1 MFFCSCRRGW
11 GLRIL
16 FFFSSRRRHTRWP
29 RDWSSDV
36 CSSDLAG
43 LGSVRGRQD
52 RRLQAGA
59 APLHRR
65 GRFRQARRSDRH
77 PGEQLHL
84 VDHVCGAGTGQCRAH
99 PRGRRVLFRS
109 QGPSRRLCRRRERQA
124 SHHAPRP
131 VGMHLLPCR
140 RHPWLPERQPRA
152 GLFPGHARERQ
163 ARDDGLR
170 RRGSVQAARCAFE
183 GGVTSGAQLIRT
195 SSVVPAQAET
205 HNHRIWNMG
214 PRFRGDDSPWRI
226 GMRAIF
232 AAPVLAAV
240 VFAQAHAQEPWP
252 QRPVTIVVPFAA
264 GGSADLLARILQQH
278 LQAKFGIP
286 FVVENKSGAGGS
298 IGTGFVAKAP
308 ADGYTLLVGTVSS
321 IAINAFLYTKLN
333 FDVAR
338 DLQPVSLLVRFPNL
352 LFVNPKVPAKSVP
365 ELIDY
370 LKANNGKT
378 NYGSS
383 GIGTSSHLSSVMF
396 ALATNTQMTHVP
408 FRSTAEVVNSMLSGN
423 IDLAIDSMTTVWPF
437 AAAGNVRALAVTTPQ
452 RSAAA
457 PDLPTIGETLKGYEA
472 TAWQGLFAPTGTP
485 RPIVDK
491 IAAEVRGVWELPEV
505 KTALKNVGAEPAT
518 SSPDEFAAY
527 TAAERVRWG
536 EVVKASGVKID

>member
-1 MFFCSCRRGW
+1 
-11 GLRIL
+11 
-16 FFFSSRRRHTRWP
+16 
-29 RDWSSDV
+29 
-36 CSSDLAG
+36 
-43 LGSVRGRQD
+43 
-52 RRLQAGA
+52 
-59 APLHRR
+59 
-65 GRFRQARRSDRH
+65 
-77 PGEQLHL
+77 
-84 VDHVCGAGTGQCRAH
+84 
-99 PRGRRVLFRS
+99 
-109 QGPSRRLCRRRERQA
+109 
-124 SHHAPRP
+124 
-131 VGMHLLPCR
+131 
-140 RHPWLPERQPRA
+140 
-152 GLFPGHARERQ
+152 
-163 ARDDGLR
+163 
-170 RRGSVQAARCAFE
+170 
-183 GGVTSGAQLIRT
+183 
-195 SSVVPAQAET
+195 
-205 HNHRIWNMG
+205 
-214 PRFRGDDSPWRI
+214 
-226 GMRAIF
+226 MRAIF

-240 VFAQAHAQEPWP
+240 VFAPAHAQEPWP

-278 LQAKFGIP
+278 LQAKFTVP

-383 GIGTSSHLSSVMF
+383 GIGTSSHPFSVMF
-396 ALATNTQMTHVP
+396 ELATNTKMTHVP
-408 FRSTAEVVNSMLSGN
+408 FRSTAEVVNSMLGGN

-472 TAWQGLFAPTGTP
+472 TAWQGLFAPAGTR
-485 RPIVDK
+485 RPILDK
-491 IAAEVRGVWELPEV
+491 IAAEVKRVWELPEV
-505 KTALKNVGAEPAT
+505 ITALKNVGAEPAT

-536 EVVKASGVKID
+536 EVVKASGVKVD